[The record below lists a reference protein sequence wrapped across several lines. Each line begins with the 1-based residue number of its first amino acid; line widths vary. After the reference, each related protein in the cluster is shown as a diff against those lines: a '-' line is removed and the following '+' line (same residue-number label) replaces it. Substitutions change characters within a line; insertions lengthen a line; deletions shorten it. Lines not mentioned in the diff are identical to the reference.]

1 MLRRRPEHNDLGE
14 IFSVVFFSCD
24 LVDHIKLPLAWLAGL
39 AVVLTF
45 INTSLDPLL
54 LTLGATFFVLAVS
67 GHVSPSDVCK
77 ASLMQHALS

>member
-1 MLRRRPEHNDLGE
+1 M
-14 IFSVVFFSCD
+14 FFTCD
-24 LVDHIKLPLAWLAGL
+24 LVDDEDLTSAWLAGL

-54 LTLGATFFVLAVS
+54 LTLGTTFFVLAVS

>member
-1 MLRRRPEHNDLGE
+1 M
-14 IFSVVFFSCD
+14 VFFTCD
-24 LVDHIKLPLAWLAGL
+24 LVDDDELPLAWLAGL

-54 LTLGATFFVLAVS
+54 LTLRATFFVLAVS

-77 ASLMQHALS
+77 GSRMQHALS

>member
-1 MLRRRPEHNDLGE
+1 MVL
-14 IFSVVFFSCD
+14 FSCD
-24 LVDHIKLPLAWLAGL
+24 LVDDEDLPRAWLAGL

-54 LTLGATFFVLAVS
+54 LTLRATFFVLAVPCN
-67 GHVSPSDVCK
+67 VCPSDVCK

>member
-1 MLRRRPEHNDLGE
+1 MRKVSKQTLL
-14 IFSVVFFSCD
+14 SCD
-24 LVDHIKLPLAWLAGL
+24 LVDDIEPLLAWLAGL

-67 GHVSPSDVCK
+67 GHVCPSDVCK

>member
-1 MLRRRPEHNDLGE
+1 M
-14 IFSVVFFSCD
+14 VFFACD
-24 LVDHIKLPLAWLAGL
+24 LVDDIEPLLAWLAGP

-54 LTLGATFFVLAVS
+54 LMLGATFFVLAVS
-67 GHVSPSDVCK
+67 GHVCPSDVCK

>member
-1 MLRRRPEHNDLGE
+1 M
-14 IFSVVFFSCD
+14 VFFTCD
-24 LVDHIKLPLAWLAGL
+24 LVDDIEPLLDWLAGP